1 MQRAARHRQRSFV
14 QCFRQGGMGLHGAGD
29 IFRRAAELH
38 HRHRLADQLGRQ
50 RTDDVHFL
58 YAVALGI
65 AQYLHE
71 PRGVAHRMRAAVAHE
86 GKYAGAEVAIGIAQL
101 LGGLAHPGDLGPG
114 INHPRYRFVIDVAGL
129 AGDVLGDHH
138 AFVGGLVRQHRPA
151 HHVADGVDVGE
162 IGAAVFV
169 YHDVPTRV
177 EREADAVGVE
187 ACGVGHAAGGHQHAV
202 DLEITFALAVVHV
215 QRHRFFRDRHL
226 VHFGVEANIQSLRDE
241 LALRLFRDIFVDLR
255 KQTRAAIEYGDLAAE
270 PPPHAA
276 EFEADH
282 AAADHRQPLRHFAE
296 RKGTGG
302 VDDAVTVERRLW
314 ERRRHRAGGDDE
326 VLGLHGRGRAVVA
339 PHFHPLLAG
348 EAAAAVQPSDLV
360 FEEQRL
366 DAAGESAHHLYL
378 ARLHHADVEL
388 YRPGGDT
395 VRRNTMLQV
404 VIVMGGI
411 EQCLGW
417 NAADVEAGA
426 AERGLAVLVAPVVD
440 AGRAQPEL
448 RAAYRRHVTA
458 GAAADHH
465 YVVIIHASSSS
476 KSATENP
483 ERKSMEKYSC

>member
-1 MQRAARHRQRSFV
+1 MQRAARHRQRRFV
-14 QCFRQGGMGLHGAGD
+14 QCFRQGGMGMHGAGD

-38 HRHRLADQLGRQ
+38 HRPRLADQHGRQ
-50 RTDDVHFL
+50 RTDDVHAQ

-71 PRGVAHRMRAAVAHE
+71 PRGVAHRRRAAVAHE

-151 HHVADGVDVGE
+151 HHGADGVDVGE

-169 YHDVPTRV
+169 YHDVTTRV

-187 ACGVGHAAGGHQHAV
+187 ACGVGHAAGGHQHAG

-270 PPPHAA
+270 PPPRAA
-276 EFEADH
+276 EFEAAH
-282 AAADHRQPLRHFAE
+282 AAA
-296 RKGTGG
+296 
-302 VDDAVTVERRLW
+302 
-314 ERRRHRAGGDDE
+314 
-326 VLGLHGRGRAVVA
+326 
-339 PHFHPLLAG
+339 
-348 EAAAAVQPSDLV
+348 
-360 FEEQRL
+360 
-366 DAAGESAHHLYL
+366 
-378 ARLHHADVEL
+378 EL